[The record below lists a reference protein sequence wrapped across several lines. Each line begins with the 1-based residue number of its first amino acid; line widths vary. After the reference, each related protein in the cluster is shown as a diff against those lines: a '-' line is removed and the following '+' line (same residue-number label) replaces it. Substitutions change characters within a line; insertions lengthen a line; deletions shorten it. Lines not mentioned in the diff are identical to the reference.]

1 MSTER
6 LLSVVAAACMENFT
20 GYSSPFTDCAF
31 GFTAAVLC
39 LCLLQE
45 KSAKKVDGLG
55 GLTLQTRLIG

>member
-1 MSTER
+1 
-6 LLSVVAAACMENFT
+6 MENFT